1 VRVQFLT
8 YSLTNVNNE
17 ALIQISQ
24 QSFTDKLRFALTSR
38 YAREPVILVAAYLF
52 YYLGRHLASD
62 ARPAF
67 ENARYLMRLESHLG
81 IFEEISLQSATIS
94 YDLVAHTFNLI
105 YFYAH
110 WPAIIAVGL
119 YLFLT
124 KPHIYTITRNAFLIS
139 GAIALVFFVL
149 FPVAPP
155 RLATVGIVDTLGMT
169 VPVDYDNSPLVN
181 PYAALPSMHVG
192 WCLVLSL
199 GLYLSTKRRTVRMM
213 ALSITPAM
221 WIATVITGNHFIID
235 GLFGTILA
243 GIGFICALWLNR
255 NWPALQSALR
265 QGLFSLKRQPG
276 AG

>member
-1 VRVQFLT
+1 
-8 YSLTNVNNE
+8 VNSE
-17 ALIQISQ
+17 AIVEVSQ
-24 QSFTDKLRFALTSR
+24 QSFTDRLRFLLTSR
-38 YAREPVILVAAYLF
+38 YAREPVILLAAYLF
-52 YYLGRHLASD
+52 YYMGRHLASD

-94 YDLVAHTFNLI
+94 YDFVVHTFNLI

-110 WPAIIAVGL
+110 WPAIIACGL
-119 YLFLT
+119 YFFIT

-155 RLATVGIVDTLGMT
+155 RLATVGIVDTLGLT

-192 WCLVLSL
+192 WALVLSL
-199 GLYLSTKRRTVRMM
+199 GLYLSTKRRTLRLL
-213 ALSITPAM
+213 ALTIMPAM

-255 NWPALQSALR
+255 NWPELQAALK
-265 QGLFSLKRQPG
+265 QGLRSFKRRPE
-276 AG
+276 AT

>member
-1 VRVQFLT
+1 M
-8 YSLTNVNNE
+8 NNE
-17 ALIQISQ
+17 AIIQTSQ
-24 QSFTDKLRFALTSR
+24 QSFFDRLRFVLTSR
-38 YAREPVILVAAYLF
+38 YAREPFILAAAYLF
-52 YYLGRHLASD
+52 YYMARHLASD

-81 IFEEISLQSATIS
+81 IFEEISIQSATIS
-94 YDLVAHTFNLI
+94 YDFVVHTFNLI

-110 WPAIIAVGL
+110 WPAILLCGL
-119 YLFLT
+119 YLFVT

-155 RLATVGIVDTLGMT
+155 RMATVGIVDTLGMT
-169 VPVDYDNSPLVN
+169 IPLDYDNSPLVN

-199 GLYLSTKRRTVRMM
+199 GLYLSTKRRTVRML
-213 ALSITPAM
+213 AFTITPAM

-243 GIGFICALWLNR
+243 AIGFISALWLSR
-255 NWPALQSALR
+255 NWPGLQSALR
-265 QGLFSLKRQPG
+265 QKLQGLRRRPEP
-276 AG
+276 A

>member
-1 VRVQFLT
+1 
-8 YSLTNVNNE
+8 VNNE
-17 ALIQISQ
+17 AVIQISP
-24 QSFTDKLRFALTSR
+24 QSFTGRLRDVLLSR
-38 YAREPVILVAAYLF
+38 YVREPFILLGAYLF
-52 YYLGRHLASD
+52 YYMGRHFASD

-94 YDLVAHTFNLI
+94 YDVVVHAFNLI

-110 WPAIIAVGL
+110 WPAIVACGI
-119 YLFLT
+119 YLFVT

-169 VPVDYDNSPLVN
+169 IPVDYDNSPLVN

-199 GLYLSTKRRTVRMM
+199 GLYLSTQRRSIRVL

-243 GIGFICALWLNR
+243 GIGFVSALWLNR
-255 NWPALQSALR
+255 NWPEIQTALR
-265 QGLFSLKRQPG
+265 LKLRSLRRQPE
-276 AG
+276 AT

>member
-1 VRVQFLT
+1 M
-8 YSLTNVNNE
+8 NNE
-17 ALIQISQ
+17 AVIQISP
-24 QSFTDKLRFALTSR
+24 QSFTGRLRDLLLSR
-38 YAREPVILVAAYLF
+38 YVREPFILLGAYFF
-52 YYLGRHLASD
+52 YYMGRHFASD

-94 YDLVAHTFNLI
+94 YDVVVHAFNLI

-110 WPAIIAVGL
+110 WPAIVACGL
-119 YLFLT
+119 YLFVT

-155 RLATVGIVDTLGMT
+155 RLATVGIVDTLSLT
-169 VPVDYDNSPLVN
+169 IPLDYDNSPFVN

-192 WCLVLSL
+192 WALVLSL
-199 GLYLSTKRRTVRMM
+199 GLYLSTQRRSIRVL

-235 GLFGTILA
+235 GLFGTLLA
-243 GIGFICALWLNR
+243 GIGFVSALWLNR
-255 NWPALQSALR
+255 NWPDIQTALR
-265 QGLFSLKRQPG
+265 LKLRGLRRQPE
-276 AG
+276 AT

>member
-1 VRVQFLT
+1 MNTEATIQVQTL
-8 YSLTNVNNE
+8 
-17 ALIQISQ
+17 
-24 QSFTDKLRFALTSR
+24 SFGDRLRFALTSR
-38 YAREPVILVAAYLF
+38 YAREPVILAAAYLF
-52 YYLGRHLASD
+52 YYMARHLADD

-67 ENARYLMRLESHLG
+67 ENARYLMRLESHIG
-81 IFEEISLQSATIS
+81 IFEELSLQSATIS
-94 YDLVAHTFNLI
+94 YDFVVHTFNII
-105 YFYAH
+105 YFYGH
-110 WPAIIAVGL
+110 WPAIIACGL
-119 YLFLT
+119 YLFVT

-139 GAIALVFFVL
+139 GAIALVFFIL

-199 GLYLSTKRRTVRMM
+199 GLYLSTNRRAVRYL
-213 ALSITPAM
+213 AISITPAM

-243 GIGFICALWLNR
+243 GIAFIVAVWLNR
-255 NWPALQSALR
+255 NWPEIQPVLAQRLR
-265 QGLFSLKRQPG
+265 RRKLRPEST
-276 AG
+276 

>member
-1 VRVQFLT
+1 MSPQ
-8 YSLTNVNNE
+8 SLTGR
-17 ALIQISQ
+17 
-24 QSFTDKLRFALTSR
+24 LRDVLLSR
-38 YAREPVILVAAYLF
+38 FVREPFILLGAYLF
-52 YYLGRHLASD
+52 YYMGRHLASD

-94 YDLVAHTFNLI
+94 YDVVVHAFNLI

-110 WPAIIAVGL
+110 WPAIVACGI

-169 VPVDYDNSPLVN
+169 IPVDYDNSPLVN

-199 GLYLSTKRRTVRMM
+199 GLYLSTQRRSIRIL

-243 GIGFICALWLNR
+243 AIGFVSALWLNR
-255 NWPALQSALR
+255 NWPEIQTALR
-265 QGLFSLKRQPG
+265 QKLRGLRRQPE
-276 AG
+276 AS

>member
-1 VRVQFLT
+1 
-8 YSLTNVNNE
+8 VNSE
-17 ALIQISQ
+17 AIVEVSP
-24 QSFTDKLRFALTSR
+24 QSFTDRLRFLLTSR
-38 YAREPVILVAAYLF
+38 YAREPVILLAAYLF
-52 YYLGRHLASD
+52 YYMGRHLASD

-94 YDLVAHTFNLI
+94 YDFVVHTFNLI

-110 WPAIIAVGL
+110 WPAIIACGL
-119 YLFLT
+119 YFFIT

-155 RLATVGIVDTLGMT
+155 RLATVGIVDTLGLT

-192 WCLVLSL
+192 WALVLSL
-199 GLYLSTKRRTVRMM
+199 GLYLSTKRRPLRLL
-213 ALSITPAM
+213 ALTIMPAM

-243 GIGFICALWLNR
+243 GIGFICALWLSR
-255 NWPALQSALR
+255 NWPELQAALR
-265 QGLFSLKRQPG
+265 QGLRRFKRQPE
-276 AG
+276 AT

>member
-1 VRVQFLT
+1 M
-8 YSLTNVNNE
+8 SH
-17 ALIQISQ
+17 
-24 QSFTDKLRFALTSR
+24 QSFTERLRYVLTSR

-52 YYLGRHLASD
+52 YYMGRHLASD

-67 ENARYLMRLESHLG
+67 ENARYLMKLESHLG
-81 IFEEISLQSATIS
+81 IFEEISIQSATIS
-94 YDLVAHTFNLI
+94 YDLVVHAFNLI

-110 WPAIIAVGL
+110 WPAIVLFGI
-119 YLFLT
+119 YLFVT

-169 VPVDYDNSPLVN
+169 VPLDYDNSPMVN

-199 GLYLSTKRRTVRMM
+199 GLYLSTRRRSVRML

-221 WIATVITGNHFIID
+221 WIATIITGNHFIID
-235 GLFGTILA
+235 GLFGTTLA
-243 GIGFICALWLNR
+243 AIGFISALWLNR
-255 NWPALQSALR
+255 NWPDIQTALR
-265 QGLFSLKRQPG
+265 QKLSNLIRKPET
-276 AG
+276 A